1 MKTKFVLFWVS
12 MMLFTLGCGMIN
24 SLLGLNQSAGTVSE
38 LWPDVPPLEGATK
51 ANLEVPLAFQLM
63 IRAMTSSG
71 VDYIAF
77 TTPKSPDEVKSF
89 YTTETMQANGWQAVD
104 MEGNQANQQSCVGNQ
119 EGQGNAGALC
129 LFSKKEGD
137 KDTLLA
143 IIVAQDEQSKQTNVF
158 YARIAAD
165 VDLNI
170 TPPAAPSPQGSG
182 PTVGPGQASAKLH

>member
-1 MKTKFVLFWVS
+1 MKTKFILFLGS

-38 LWPDVPPLEGATK
+38 LWADVPPLEGATK

-63 IRAMTSSG
+63 LRAITRSG

-89 YTTETMQANGWQAVD
+89 YTAEKMQANGWQAVD
-104 MEGNQANQQSCVGNQ
+104 MEGKQANQQSCVGNQ

-129 LFSKKEGD
+129 LFSKKGGD
-137 KDTLLA
+137 KETILA
-143 IIVAQDEQSKQTNVF
+143 IIIAQDEQSKLTNVF
-158 YARIAAD
+158 YARIAAS
-165 VDLNI
+165 DLNI
-170 TPPAAPSPQGSG
+170 TPAAPQGSMPALG
-182 PTVGPGQASAKLH
+182 PAQARAKFN